1 MLSRVFNDIT
11 YLRTYDIYFF
21 LRKSPQFNLNFL
33 CISNIIKYFIYDG
46 VNILNIVLKIL
57 LCARLDNLMINKSSL
72 VQMTDQGFRVLYRE
86 KSGIEKW
93 RGIVLSLIIFV
104 LNYWKSRVLMIKIS
118 TISHNYTSRRSRN
131 VEILHAR
138 NTIWI
143 GEKERARAEKD
154 N

>member
-1 MLSRVFNDIT
+1 
-11 YLRTYDIYFF
+11 
-21 LRKSPQFNLNFL
+21 
-33 CISNIIKYFIYDG
+33 
-46 VNILNIVLKIL
+46 
-57 LCARLDNLMINKSSL
+57 
-72 VQMTDQGFRVLYRE
+72 
-86 KSGIEKW
+86 
-93 RGIVLSLIIFV
+93 
-104 LNYWKSRVLMIKIS
+104 MIKIS